1 MSKFGGRGY
10 GLCILFVVV
19 GAILGGILGE
29 LLRGVE
35 ALQGIIPYL
44 VQTYPV
50 LELQP
55 AILNLYVINSIVP
68 DVKLPTVLLGALPF
82 MLLMVLGIVI
92 LCIFPGIATW
102 LPELLMGPA
111 L

>member
-19 GAILGGILGE
+19 DAILGGILGE

-55 AILNLYVINSIVP
+55 VTLNLYVIKLVVGGSFTPNLMSI
-68 DVKLPTVLLGALPF
+68 
-82 MLLMVLGIVI
+82 LGIV
-92 LCIFPGIATW
+92 LAIF
-102 LPELLMGPA
+102 LFRRY
-111 L
+111 